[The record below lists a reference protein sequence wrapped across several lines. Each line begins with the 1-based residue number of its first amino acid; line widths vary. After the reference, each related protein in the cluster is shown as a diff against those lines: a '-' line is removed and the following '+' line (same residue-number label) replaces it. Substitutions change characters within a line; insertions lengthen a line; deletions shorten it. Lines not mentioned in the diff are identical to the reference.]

1 MKIFYLLF
9 NISNPKTLKQRLVSP
24 STSLLPA
31 DHIFRSSHQ
40 PIAAARLAAGN
51 PMQSRPVLRLSLPL
65 SHLPAVIRSDPE
77 TVARNKSRSPTAPRR
92 AAAPRPQVPRLDGEE
107 RGRGSSTSPPPSS
120 SRTNPNLRS
129 RERERETLLR
139 APTILARAQNPMER
153 ASRVLWFLCS
163 PSRSLGFEARARFD
177 WRVFLS
183 LFASVCVCVR
193 AHLCLPRADQIKD
206 AGGCNFHWWMVED
219 FFFFFWGG
227 RDEKK
232 KCAGTLFWRCSCV
245 FRGRDEWLKRR
256 EAGN

>member
-129 RERERETLLR
+129 RERERERHCYELPQFSLERKIRWSAR
-139 APTILARAQNPMER
+139 AESFDFCALPLARSG
-153 ASRVLWFLCS
+153 SRLARDSIDECSFRFL
-163 PSRSLGFEARARFD
+163 R
-177 WRVFLS
+177 
-183 LFASVCVCVR
+183 VCVCT
-193 AHLCLPRADQIKD
+193 
-206 AGGCNFHWWMVED
+206 
-219 FFFFFWGG
+219 
-227 RDEKK
+227 
-232 KCAGTLFWRCSCV
+232 CASV
-245 FRGRDEWLKRR
+245 SAARR
-256 EAGN
+256 PN